1 LLELRQ
7 PTTSQ
12 EHRSAY
18 REQEETH
25 HQEAHRWSGHV
36 LDDVEQSV
44 LESHSALSALLHLG
58 KFHAAQLLEVIQFV
72 LAPSHIQ
79 RCAAWI
85 DELTAA
91 ERQAK
96 QESQDNQQ
104 CNDAPRYTR

>member
-91 ERQAK
+91 ER
-96 QESQDNQQ
+96 
-104 CNDAPRYTR
+104 